1 VKTKHYWHPRV
12 FGTHCVTLPPDAQKA
27 QLEEIDAIQTD
38 AYRAGMTRAAEIAD
52 NEQLADM
59 AEGNFATQAV
69 IVDAILKARD
79 AITTLDGK

>member
-1 VKTKHYWHPRV
+1 VKTERDWDNILNELYWNVEHGEHRLAIKKLAQ
-12 FGTHCVTLPPDAQKA
+12 FEADAF
-27 QLEEIDAIQTD
+27 
-38 AYRAGMTRAAEIAD
+38 RAGMTRAAEIAD